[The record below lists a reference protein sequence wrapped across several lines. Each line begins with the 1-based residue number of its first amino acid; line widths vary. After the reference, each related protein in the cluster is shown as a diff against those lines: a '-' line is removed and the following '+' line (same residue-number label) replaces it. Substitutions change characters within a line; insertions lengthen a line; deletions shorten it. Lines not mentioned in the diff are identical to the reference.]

1 MTEQMVAP
9 TTDAYQVMR
18 DEQVTRDGV
27 QYRRVLART
36 PWFTGPTD
44 LAEVLRTAL
53 GDQLRAIPGGTVFIC
68 EKVAVVATGRTVAA
82 STVKAGRLARLL
94 ARLARPR
101 GEDVAQRVPE
111 RRQFMIERV
120 GLPRIL
126 LAVAAAAVTRPFG
139 IRGAFYLVA
148 GREARSLDGMHGR
161 YADILL
167 PPLKPREA
175 RELVADLAAKLG
187 APVGIVDINDRGG
200 DIRAVSPGG
209 LTARQ
214 LQSAL
219 GDNPMGQ
226 SEQST
231 PIGIVSLV

>member
-1 MTEQMVAP
+1 MTEQIIAP
-9 TTDAYQVMR
+9 AEDAYEVVR
-18 DEQVTRDGV
+18 DELVVRDG
-27 QYRRVLART
+27 QRYRRVLART
-36 PWFTGPTD
+36 PWFTGQTD
-44 LAEVLRTAL
+44 LAAVLRTAL
-53 GDQLRAIPGGTVFIC
+53 ADQLRESPGGTVFIC
-68 EKVAVVATGRTVAA
+68 EKVAIVATGRTVAA
-82 STVKAGRLARLL
+82 STVKAGRLAKLL

-126 LAVAAAAVTRPFG
+126 LAVVAAAVTRPFG

-175 RELVADLAAKLG
+175 RELVAELAAEVG
-187 APVGIVDINDRGG
+187 APVAIVDINDRGG
-200 DIRAVSPGG
+200 DIRAVSSGG
-209 LTARQ
+209 LPASQ

-231 PIGIVSLV
+231 PIGIVSTA

>member
-9 TTDAYQVMR
+9 ATEAYQVVR
-18 DEQVTRDGV
+18 DELVTRDD
-27 QYRRVLART
+27 QRYRRVLART

-44 LAEVLRTAL
+44 LADVLRTAL
-53 GDQLRAIPGGTVFIC
+53 GDQLREMPGATVFIC
-68 EKVAVVATGRTVAA
+68 EKVAVVATGRTVSA
-82 STVKAGRLARLL
+82 STIKAGRLARLL

-111 RRQFMIERV
+111 RRQFMIERI

-126 LAVAAAAVTRPFG
+126 VAVAAAAVTRPFG

-175 RELVADLAAKLG
+175 RDLVADLAAKLG
-187 APVGIVDINDRGG
+187 APVAIVDINDRGG
-200 DIRAVSPGG
+200 DIRAISPGG
-209 LTARQ
+209 LPARQ
-214 LQSAL
+214 LQAAL
-219 GDNPMGQ
+219 SDNPMGQ

-231 PIGIVSLV
+231 PIGIVGAA